1 MPVTSDDDLR
11 EIIERSRRIA
21 VVGLSSNPARPSNG
35 VALFLKA
42 RGFDIVPVNPN
53 ETVVL
58 GVDAVADLGQIDGPV
73 DMVNVFRRPEYCAD
87 IARAAV
93 EIGAGTLWLQ
103 QGIRNDEA
111 MAIAEAGG
119 LQAVQD
125 RLPARRGPAAA
136 APALN
141 PAAQAART

>member
-1 MPVTSDDDLR
+1 MNDDDLR
-11 EIIERSRRIA
+11 EIIERSQRIA

-42 RGFDIVPVNPN
+42 NGFDIVPVNPN
-53 ETVVL
+53 ETAVF
-58 GVDAVADLGQIDGPV
+58 GAPAVAGLAQIEGPV

-93 EIGAGTLWLQ
+93 EIGAGVLWLQ

-119 LQAVQD
+119 LTAVQD
-125 RLPARRGPAAA
+125 RCLRVEVQRLLRR
-136 APALN
+136 
-141 PAAQAART
+141 R

>member
-11 EIIERSRRIA
+11 EIIDHSHRIA
-21 VVGLSSNPARPSNG
+21 VVGLSGNPARPSHG

-53 ETVVL
+53 ETVVF
-58 GVDAVADLGQIDGPV
+58 GADAVTDLGQIDGPV
-73 DMVNVFRRPEYCAD
+73 DIVNVFRRSEYCAD

-93 EIGAGTLWLQ
+93 EIGAGALWLQ

-119 LQAVQD
+119 LKAVQD
-125 RLPARRGPAAA
+125 RCLRVEVQRLFRR
-136 APALN
+136 
-141 PAAQAART
+141 R

>member
-11 EIIERSRRIA
+11 EVIEHSHRIA
-21 VVGLSSNPARPSNG
+21 VVGLSSNSARPSNG

-58 GVDAVADLGQIDGPV
+58 GADAVADLGQIDGPV

-93 EIGAGTLWLQ
+93 EIGAGALWLQ

-119 LQAVQD
+119 LKAVQD
-125 RLPARRGPAAA
+125 RCLRVEFQRLLRR
-136 APALN
+136 
-141 PAAQAART
+141 R

>member
-1 MPVTSDDDLR
+1 MSLTSDDDLR
-11 EIIERSRRIA
+11 GIIERSHRIA

-58 GVDAVADLGQIDGPV
+58 GVDAVADLGLIDGPV
-73 DMVNVFRRPEYCAD
+73 DMVNVFRRPEYCVD

-93 EIGAGTLWLQ
+93 EIGAGALWLQ

-111 MAIAEAGG
+111 MAIAEAGD
-119 LQAVQD
+119 LTAVQD
-125 RLPARRGPAAA
+125 RCLRVEVQRLLRR
-136 APALN
+136 
-141 PAAQAART
+141 R

>member
-11 EIIERSRRIA
+11 GIIERSRRIA

-58 GVDAVADLGQIDGPV
+58 GAAAVADLGQIDGPV
-73 DMVNVFRRPEYCAD
+73 DLVNVFRRPEYCAD
-87 IARAAV
+87 IARVAV
-93 EIGAGTLWLQ
+93 EIGAGALWLQ

-119 LQAVQD
+119 LKAVQD
-125 RLPARRGPAAA
+125 RCLRVEVQRLLRR
-136 APALN
+136 
-141 PAAQAART
+141 R

>member
-11 EIIERSRRIA
+11 EIIEHAHRIA

-35 VALFLKA
+35 VALCLKA
-42 RGFDIVPVNPN
+42 NGFDIVPVNPN
-53 ETVVL
+53 EIAVL
-58 GVDAVADLGQIDGPV
+58 GADAVADLGRIDGPV
-73 DMVNVFRRPEYCAD
+73 DVVNVFRRPEYCAD

-93 EIGAGTLWLQ
+93 EIGAGVLWLQ

-119 LQAVQD
+119 LKAVQD
-125 RLPARRGPAAA
+125 RCLRVEVQRLLRR
-136 APALN
+136 
-141 PAAQAART
+141 R

>member
-11 EIIERSRRIA
+11 EIIGHSHRIA
-21 VVGLSSNPARPSNG
+21 VVGLSSNPGRPSNG

-42 RGFDIVPVNPN
+42 NGFDIMPVNPN

-73 DMVNVFRRPEYCAD
+73 DIVNVFRRPEYCAD

-93 EIGAGTLWLQ
+93 EVGAGALWLQ

-119 LQAVQD
+119 LKAVQD
-125 RLPARRGPAAA
+125 RCLRVEVQRLRR
-136 APALN
+136 
-141 PAAQAART
+141 RR

>member
-11 EIIERSRRIA
+11 EIIEHSHRIA
-21 VVGLSSNPARPSNG
+21 VVGLSSNSARPSNG

-42 RGFDIVPVNPN
+42 NGFDIVPVNPN
-53 ETVVL
+53 ETAVL
-58 GVDAVADLGQIDGPV
+58 GADAVADLGLIEGPV
-73 DMVNVFRRPEYCAD
+73 DVVNVFRRPEYCAD

-93 EIGAGTLWLQ
+93 EIGAGALWLQ

-119 LQAVQD
+119 LKAVQD
-125 RLPARRGPAAA
+125 RCLRVEVQRLRR
-136 APALN
+136 
-141 PAAQAART
+141 R

>member
-1 MPVTSDDDLR
+1 MPLTSDDDLR
-11 EIIERSRRIA
+11 EIIENSHRIA

-42 RGFDIVPVNPN
+42 NGFDIVPVNPN
-53 ETVVL
+53 ESAVF
-58 GVDAVADLGQIDGPV
+58 GADSVADLGLIAGPV
-73 DMVNVFRRPEYCAD
+73 DVVNVFRRPEHCAE

-93 EIGAGTLWLQ
+93 EIGAGVLWLQ

-119 LQAVQD
+119 LKAVQD
-125 RLPARRGPAAA
+125 RCLRVEVQRLLRR
-136 APALN
+136 
-141 PAAQAART
+141 R

>member
-11 EIIERSRRIA
+11 EIIDHSHRIA
-21 VVGLSSNPARPSNG
+21 VVGLSGNPARPSNG

-53 ETVVL
+53 ETVVF
-58 GVDAVADLGQIDGPV
+58 GADAVADLGQIDGPV
-73 DMVNVFRRPEYCAD
+73 DIVNVFRRSEYCAD

-93 EIGAGTLWLQ
+93 EIGAGALWLQ

-119 LQAVQD
+119 LKAVQD
-125 RLPARRGPAAA
+125 RCLRVEVQRLLRR
-136 APALN
+136 
-141 PAAQAART
+141 R

>member
-11 EIIERSRRIA
+11 GIIERSRRIA

-53 ETVVL
+53 ETAVL
-58 GVDAVADLGQIDGPV
+58 GVDAVADLGLIDGPV

-93 EIGAGTLWLQ
+93 EIGAGALWLQ

-111 MAIAEAGG
+111 MAIAEAGD
-119 LQAVQD
+119 LKAVQD
-125 RLPARRGPAAA
+125 RCLRVEVQRLLRR
-136 APALN
+136 
-141 PAAQAART
+141 R

>member
-11 EIIERSRRIA
+11 EIIEHSHRIA

-53 ETVVL
+53 ESVVH
-58 GVDAVADLGQIDGPV
+58 GADAVEDLGRIGGAV
-73 DMVNVFRRPEYCAD
+73 DMVNVFRRPEYCVE

-93 EIGAGTLWLQ
+93 EIGAGALWLQ

-119 LQAVQD
+119 LKAVQD
-125 RLPARRGPAAA
+125 RCLRVEVQR
-136 APALN
+136 LLR
-141 PAAQAART
+141 QR

>member
-1 MPVTSDDDLR
+1 MPLTSDDDLR
-11 EIIERSRRIA
+11 EVIENSHRIA

-58 GVDAVADLGQIDGPV
+58 GADAVADLGQIDGPV
-73 DMVNVFRRPEYCAD
+73 DLVNVFRRPEYCAD

-93 EIGAGTLWLQ
+93 EIGAGALWLQ
-103 QGIRNDEA
+103 QGIRDDEA

-119 LQAVQD
+119 LKAVQD
-125 RLPARRGPAAA
+125 RCLRVEVQRLLRR
-136 APALN
+136 
-141 PAAQAART
+141 R

>member
-11 EIIERSRRIA
+11 KVIENSHRIA

-42 RGFDIVPVNPN
+42 RGFNIVPVNPN

-58 GVDAVADLGQIDGPV
+58 GVDAVADLGLIDGPV

-93 EIGAGTLWLQ
+93 EIGAGALWLQ

-111 MAIAEAGG
+111 MAIAEAAG
-119 LQAVQD
+119 LKAVQD
-125 RLPARRGPAAA
+125 RCLRVEVQRLLRR
-136 APALN
+136 
-141 PAAQAART
+141 R